1 MPDFQFGIEST
12 NTEQRQINVNNYQ
25 PPPKIRQPMLF
36 QDQIAGNI
44 FGTWVLM
51 IIFIIFFS
59 GVIWAAAQIYAR
71 EQSITMG
78 AIALVITF
86 FTTYASYYNSDKLV
100 LSMSHARPATKEE
113 FPVLIN
119 IMEGL
124 TIAAGLRTIPPLY
137 IIDDEAPNAF
147 ATGRDLEHSAVAV
160 TTGLLEKL
168 DKYQIE
174 GVLAHELSHVVNRDI
189 LLATLTAILVGTIV
203 LLSDWLMRIS
213 YFGGGRRRSSD
224 SSGGNGILAII
235 GLVIIILAPIVATL
249 MQLAVSRKREYLADA
264 HAVKLTRYPEGLAG
278 ALEAISQDTNP
289 LEVANK
295 ATAHL
300 YISNPLQDHGGCLNS
315 MFSTHPPIDERIARL
330 RSM

>member
-1 MPDFQFGIEST
+1 
-12 NTEQRQINVNNYQ
+12 
-25 PPPKIRQPMLF
+25 MLF
-36 QDQIAGNI
+36 QDEIAGNI
-44 FGTWVLM
+44 TGTWILM
-51 IIFIIFFS
+51 IIFVIFFT
-59 GVIWAAAQIYAR
+59 GIIWAAAQLYAPDKA
-71 EQSITMG
+71 ITLG
-78 AIALVITF
+78 IIAFVITF
-86 FTTYASYYNSDKLV
+86 ITSYVSYYNSDKLV

-113 FPVLIN
+113 FPSLIN
-119 IMEGL
+119 TMEGL
-124 TIAAGLRTIPPLY
+124 TIAAGLRSVPPLY

-168 DKYQIE
+168 DRYQVE

-203 LLSDWLMRIS
+203 MLSDWLMRIS
-213 YFGGGRRRSSD
+213 FFGGGRRRSSSD
-224 SSGGNGILAII
+224 SGGNGILAII
-235 GLVIIILAPIVATL
+235 ALIFIVIAPIIATL

-264 HAVKLTRYPEGLAG
+264 HAIKLTRYPEGLAG
-278 ALEAISQDTNP
+278 ALEAISQDANP

-300 YISNPLQDHGGCLNS
+300 YIANPLKDHGGCLNS

>member
-1 MPDFQFGIEST
+1 MSDFMFGVQNPST
-12 NTEQRQINVNNYQ
+12 EPRQIDKDNYQ

-44 FGTWVLM
+44 AGTWVLM
-51 IIFIIFFS
+51 IIFIIFFTAVIWGAAQVYAPEEAVTL
-59 GVIWAAAQIYAR
+59 GVIAF
-71 EQSITMG
+71 
-78 AIALVITF
+78 VITF
-86 FTTYASYYNSDKLV
+86 ITSFASYYNSDKLV
-100 LSMSHARPATKEE
+100 LSMAHARPATKEE
-113 FPVLIN
+113 FPALIN
-119 IMEGL
+119 TMEGL
-124 TIAAGLRTIPPLY
+124 TIAAGLRTVPPLY

-160 TTGLLEKL
+160 TTGLLDKL
-168 DKYQIE
+168 DRYQVE

-189 LLATLTAILVGTIV
+189 LIATLTAILVGTIV
-203 LLSDWLMRIS
+203 LLSDWLIRINF
-213 YFGGGRRRSSD
+213 YGGGRRRSND
-224 SSGGNGILAII
+224 SGGGNGILAII

-300 YISNPLQDHGGCLNS
+300 YIANPLKDHGGCLNS